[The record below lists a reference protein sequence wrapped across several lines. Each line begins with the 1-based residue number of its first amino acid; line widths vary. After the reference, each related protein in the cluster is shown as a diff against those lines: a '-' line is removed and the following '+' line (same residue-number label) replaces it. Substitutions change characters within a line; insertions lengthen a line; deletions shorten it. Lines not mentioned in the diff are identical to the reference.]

1 MYVQQG
7 TVMDKELYSVLE
19 ARLDRVHLQ
28 QRLGIEADS
37 EARIFGRAFNF
48 FHIENWYSI
57 HHVLRGALRCIGL
70 HARGQRNV
78 LKLRVTHNDLV
89 LRALPPAFDGF
100 KILHI
105 SDLHLDMNAQM
116 TPALIER
123 VQDLDYDLCVLT
135 GDFRAKTYGPYVAAV
150 EAIQQLRMHLKGPVF
165 GILGNHDSI
174 RMVPGLEAAGVRMLL
189 NESVQIKHAGEIIY
203 LAGVDDAHY
212 YRMADI
218 DRAMR
223 DIPRE
228 ATAILLSHTPE
239 IFRHAAHSGFAA
251 MLSGHTHG
259 GQICLPGGFPLML
272 NARCP
277 RRFCAGAWRF
287 HDMQGYTSVGSGA
300 SIVDV
305 RFNCPPEVVVHS
317 LRCAST

>member
-1 MYVQQG
+1 
-7 TVMDKELYSVLE
+7 MDKELYSVLE
-19 ARLDRVHLQ
+19 ARLGRVHLQ
-28 QRLGIEADS
+28 QRLGIETDS
-37 EARIFGRAFNF
+37 EARVFGQGFNF

-57 HHVLRGALRCIGL
+57 HHVIRGALRCIGL
-70 HARGQRNV
+70 HGRGQRNV

-89 LRALPPAFDGF
+89 LRELPPAFEGF
-100 KILHI
+100 RILHI

-116 TPALIER
+116 PHALIER
-123 VQDLDYDLCVLT
+123 VRDLDYDLCVLT
-135 GDFRAKTYGPYVAAV
+135 GDFRAKTYGPYAAAV
-150 EAIQQLRMHLKGPVF
+150 EALQQVRVHLKGPVF

-189 NESVQIKHAGEIIY
+189 NESVRIEHAGQVIY

-212 YRMADI
+212 YRMANI

-239 IFRHAAHSGFAA
+239 IFRHAAYSGFAA

-287 HDMQGYTSVGSGA
+287 HDMHGYTSVGSGA